1 MMNIWDGLLE
11 GLGQLLAYFYGL
23 IPNYGVAIIMLT
35 VVIRAAMIP
44 LAVKQYR
51 SMEKMKTLQPEV
63 KKLQAKYKGKE
74 NRQKLNEEMMALYK
88 QHGASPLGGG
98 CLPLILQLP
107 IFLALYRVLDSCRG
121 EAKAAGECVT
131 GLRYLPAG
139 TALYQAIEVGSA
151 SFLGMNLVLTPQE
164 AIGTLGVLAAIPYL
178 VLILLMA
185 ATTYLQTKQS
195 QAMQSPDAP
204 GASAAKTMSRV
215 MPLMLIFFSYTFP
228 AGLTVY
234 WTTSNLWSIGQ
245 QQLLMSR
252 APGVV
257 TAPAAAGNPSG
268 DQSGGDGSDKPR
280 KPPPPV
286 HKGSGARK
294 KRRKR

>member
-1 MMNIWDGLLE
+1 MKIWDALLE
-11 GLGQLLAYFYGL
+11 GFGQLLTYFYGL
-23 IPNYGVAIIMLT
+23 VPNYGVAIIMLT
-35 VVIRAAMIP
+35 VAIRAAMIP

-51 SMEKMKTLQPEV
+51 SMEKMRTLQPEI

-98 CLPLILQLP
+98 CLPLVLQLP

-139 TALYQAIEVGSA
+139 TALYRAIEVGSA
-151 SFLGMNLVLTPQE
+151 SFLGMNLVQTPQE
-164 AIGTLGVLAAIPYL
+164 AVTTLGVLGSIPYL
-178 VLILLMA
+178 FLLLMMA
-185 ATTYLQTKQS
+185 ATTYLQTKQT

-204 GASAAKTMSRV
+204 GAAAAKTMSRV
-215 MPLMLIFFSYTFP
+215 MPVMLLFFSYTFP

-234 WTTSNLWSIGQ
+234 WTTSNLWSMGQ

-252 APGVV
+252 APGGGK
-257 TAPAAAGNPSG
+257 AAAAVGNPAGNPSG
-268 DQSGGDGSDKPR
+268 GEDPDEPR
-280 KPPPPV
+280 KPAPPR